1 MDPQSLRK
9 AIEAELEEN
18 LLPFWRQRVLDETG
32 GGFIAEMTNDGELR
46 PDAAKGLILNSR
58 VLWTFSTLFAARREP
73 EDLALACRAYE
84 WMESTMRDRRN
95 GGYLWRVDSQGNPLD
110 GEKKIYG
117 QAFVIYALSAYAV
130 ATGDP
135 DAVDSARDLFELIE
149 THAHDSEH
157 GGYIEAR
164 ADDWTEASELR
175 LSDKDMA
182 AAKSMNTHLHVLEAY
197 TGLYG
202 VWPDERVA
210 TRLRELIDLFGEHIL
225 DAERRHLHHFFDAEW
240 GILSD
245 TSTYG
250 HNIEAAWLLCEAAEA
265 LCDSERTTA
274 VERWAVTIAHAVLAE
289 GIDADGAVVYE
300 GRNGRVIDPNR
311 EWWCQAEAVVG
322 LWQAYQLTGDPAF
335 ANAAERTWS
344 FISHRIVDRSGGEW
358 FWRLLADG
366 SVDQSEPKV
375 SEWKGPYHNVRMC
388 LEMMRRIDA
397 GK

>member
-1 MDPQSLRK
+1 MDPQALRK

-18 LLPFWRQRVLDETG
+18 LLPFWRLQSLDDTN

-58 VLWTFSTLFAARREP
+58 ILWTFSTLFAARREP

-84 WMESTMRDRRN
+84 WIEEFMRDRRN
-95 GGYLWRVDSQGNPLD
+95 GGYLWRVDSQGKPLD

-197 TGLYG
+197 TDLYR

-210 TRLRELIDLFGEHIL
+210 TRLRELIDLFGKHIL
-225 DAERRHLHHFFDAEW
+225 DPERRHLHHFFDVEW
-240 GILSD
+240 RILSD
-245 TSTYG
+245 TYTYG
-250 HNIEAAWLLCEAAEA
+250 HDIEAAWLLCEAAEA
-265 LCDSERTTA
+265 LSDSKRTAA
-274 VERWAVTIAHAVLAE
+274 VESWTVTIAHAVLAE
-289 GIDADGAVVYE
+289 AIDADGGLVYE
-300 GRNGRVIDPNR
+300 GRDGRVIDPNR

-322 LWQAYQLTGDPAF
+322 LWQAHQLTGDPAC
-335 ANAAERTWS
+335 ADAAERIWS
-344 FISHRIVDRSGGEW
+344 FISRRIVDRSGGEW
-358 FWRLLADG
+358 FWRVLADG
-366 SVDQSEPKV
+366 SVDQGEPKV

-388 LEMMRRIDA
+388 LEMMRRIDI